1 MQQRKVDY
9 RSRMCGAANKAL
21 TRTEGGK
28 SIPHPSC
35 ESEQGI
41 RSQWA
46 QLRRLVNGS
55 RDQSSREDALHY
67 CSSLHAD
74 WGSTDIEW
82 VDVNWCS
89 LGKRC
94 RFTFSRKTSPVCSTG
109 RGETQAIEKT
119 RNTRYPFGPSTACRI
134 GQRHPVMD
142 TSDKHGEAEDT
153 REVTRKRTDT
163 SSLLS
168 ENRRVRMYDLR
179 VTSDR
184 LGGEE
189 ACWASKR
196 RERRGCLSS

>member
-1 MQQRKVDY
+1 MARRGMQQRKVDY

-28 SIPHPSC
+28 SIPHSSC

-94 RFTFSRKTSPVCSTG
+94 RFTFSRKHPQFVVREGGRHKQLKKPETPDIHLGRPPHAASDSGILSWTRRTSTVKPRTPGRSHVKEPTHRRCCQKTEGCVCTIY
-109 RGETQAIEKT
+109 A
-119 RNTRYPFGPSTACRI
+119 
-134 GQRHPVMD
+134 
-142 TSDKHGEAEDT
+142 
-153 REVTRKRTDT
+153 
-163 SSLLS
+163 
-168 ENRRVRMYDLR
+168 
-179 VTSDR
+179 
-184 LGGEE
+184 
-189 ACWASKR
+189 
-196 RERRGCLSS
+196 